1 MENDQEKKSG
11 GEKLLQNPRNPKNY
25 KGPVE
30 ISYKVDEQEININS
44 EDINQLFA
52 DIKKYN
58 DQFSPGAMITR
69 SIFSIFE
76 PRTKLRR

>member
-11 GEKLLQNPRNPKNY
+11 GEKTIPKTSETP
-25 KGPVE
+25 KTIAPVE

-58 DQFSPGAMITR
+58 DQFSPT
-69 SIFSIFE
+69 
-76 PRTKLRR
+76 PP

>member
-1 MENDQEKKSG
+1 MNISFKKERTVNGKHQEKKSG
-11 GEKLLQNPRNPKNY
+11 GEKTTPKTPETQKNIA
-25 KGPVE
+25 PVE

-58 DQFSPGAMITR
+58 DQFSLAP
-69 SIFSIFE
+69 
-76 PRTKLRR
+76 